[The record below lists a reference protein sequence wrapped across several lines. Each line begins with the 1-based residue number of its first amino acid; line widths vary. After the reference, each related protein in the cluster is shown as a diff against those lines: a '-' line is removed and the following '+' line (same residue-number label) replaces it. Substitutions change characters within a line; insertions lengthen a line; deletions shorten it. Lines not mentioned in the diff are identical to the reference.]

1 MISYRDTTFCVNKQC
16 KNRCHKFLTT
26 EIMTAAKS
34 YGLPIAVSEFIC
46 LDLGEDGAYKSNIE
60 ETDA

>member
-46 LDLGEDGAYKSNIE
+46 LGLGEDGVYKSNIE